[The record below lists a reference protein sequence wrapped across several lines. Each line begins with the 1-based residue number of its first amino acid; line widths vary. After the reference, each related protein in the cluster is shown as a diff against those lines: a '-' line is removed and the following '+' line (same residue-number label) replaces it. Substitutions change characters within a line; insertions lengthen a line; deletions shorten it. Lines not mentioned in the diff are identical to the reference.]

1 MTERTLETTKM
12 TDGTPTIQPIVA
24 MRAIDKRFG
33 PVQANDKVDL
43 TLYPGEIHAV
53 LGENGAGKT
62 TLMNI
67 LSGMYQPDGGTI
79 ALDGVP
85 VSIGSPSEALNLGI
99 GTVYQHFTLVPNLSV
114 IENVVLGTRTGFV
127 LDLKSEEARLRELL
141 AGFELNT
148 DPQTEVRHLSIGQR
162 QRVEIIKVLFRGT
175 RVLLLDEPTSVL
187 TPSEV
192 EGLFRILRRLR
203 EEGVSVVIITH
214 KLEEALD
221 VSDRVTIL
229 RGGKNVGE
237 LGPAD
242 IAAAGREGARQQI
255 VETMFGGMPA
265 PAETFQQHVA
275 TGQTLLELRGVSAI
289 GDRGEIAIRDL
300 SLELRAGEI
309 YGIAGVDGNGQ
320 KELGEI
326 IAGQRKTT
334 AGRLI
339 VDGADYTN
347 KGVATLSNAGVGYI
361 TDDRMGEGVVPGM
374 SVAQNA
380 VLKTIKRSPFSRGF
394 FLNRKAIEEQANT
407 LIEQF
412 SIKTPSAD
420 TSITLL
426 SGGNIQKLLLAR
438 ELAMDPRVIVC
449 NKPTYGLD
457 LKTAQFVL
465 HTLRQEADSGKA
477 VLLISSELDEIIEIS
492 DRIGVI
498 YSGEIVD
505 TFDRGEI
512 DVETIGRLMLSGR
525 AAVEGS
531 AA

>member
-1 MTERTLETTKM
+1 M
-12 TDGTPTIQPIVA
+12 TDQRSTTQSAAGTQPIVA
-24 MRAIDKRFG
+24 MRDIDKRFG
-33 PVQANDKVDL
+33 PVQANDKVSL

-67 LSGMYQPDGGTI
+67 LSGMYQPDSGAI
-79 ALDGVP
+79 ALDGQP
-85 VSIGSPSEALNLGI
+85 VTIGSPSEALALGI

-114 IENVVLGTRTGFV
+114 IENVVLGAKTGFI
-127 LDLKSEEARLRELL
+127 LDLGKSEARLKELL

-148 DPQTEVRHLSIGQR
+148 DPQTQVRHLSIGQR
-162 QRVEIIKVLFRGT
+162 QRVEIVKVLFRGT

-229 RGGKNVGE
+229 RDGRNVGE
-237 LGPAD
+237 LGPAE
-242 IAAAGREGARQQI
+242 IAAAGRAGARHKI

-265 PAETFQQHVA
+265 AAETFQQHVA
-275 TGQTLLELRGVSAI
+275 TGKTLLDLQSVSAT
-289 GDRGEIAIRDL
+289 GDRGETAIRDL
-300 SLELRAGEI
+300 SLQLRAGEI

-320 KELGEI
+320 KELGEL

-334 AGRLI
+334 SGRLLL
-339 VDGADYTN
+339 DGHDLTN
-347 KGVATLSNAGVGYI
+347 KGVATLSKAGVGYI
-361 TDDRMGEGVVPGM
+361 TDDRLGEGVVPGM

-380 VLKTIKRSPFSRGF
+380 ALKTINRAPFSKGF
-394 FLNRKAIEEQANT
+394 ILNRKAIEENANR

-412 SIKTPSAD
+412 DVKTPSAD
-420 TSITLL
+420 TRITLL

-438 ELAMDPRVIVC
+438 ELAMNPRVIVC

-498 YSGEIVD
+498 YNGEIVE
-505 TFDRGEI
+505 TFERSQV
-512 DVETIGRLMLSGR
+512 DVETIGQLMLSGR
-525 AAVEGS
+525 AALQGS

>member
-1 MTERTLETTKM
+1 M
-12 TDGTPTIQPIVA
+12 TDGRATTEHEAAAQPILTMVG
-24 MRAIDKRFG
+24 IDKRFG
-33 PVQANDKVDL
+33 TVQANDKVNL
-43 TLYPGEIHAV
+43 TLYSGEIHAV

-67 LSGMYQPDGGTI
+67 LSGMYHPDSGSI
-79 ALDGVP
+79 ALDGQP
-85 VSIGSPSEALNLGI
+85 VTIDSPAEALALGI

-114 IENVVLGTRTGFV
+114 IENVMLGTKTGFV
-127 LDLKSEEARLRELL
+127 LNLARGEQQLKELL

-148 DPQTEVRHLSIGQR
+148 DPTTEVRHLSIGQR
-162 QRVEIIKVLFRGT
+162 QRVEIVKVLFRGT

-192 EGLFRILRRLR
+192 DGLFRILKRLR
-203 EEGVSVVIITH
+203 GDGVSVVIITH

-237 LGPAD
+237 LSPAE
-242 IAAAGREGARQQI
+242 ITTVGRAGARQQI
-255 VETMFGGMPA
+255 VETMFGGMPVA
-265 PAETFQQHVA
+265 VETVQQHVSA
-275 TGQTLLELRGVSAI
+275 GKVLLELDGVSAM
-289 GDRGEIAIRDL
+289 GDRGEIAIRNL
-300 SLELRAGEI
+300 SLQLRAGEI

-334 AGRLI
+334 SGRLDF
-339 VDGADYTN
+339 DGKDYTN
-347 KGVATLSNAGVGYI
+347 KGVATLSKAGVGYI
-361 TDDRMGEGVVPGM
+361 TDDRLGEGVVPGM

-380 VLKTIKRSPFSRGF
+380 ALKTINRSPFSKGF
-394 FLNRKAIEEQANT
+394 WLDRKAIEANANT

-412 SIKTPSAD
+412 SVKTPSAD
-420 TSITLL
+420 TPITLL

-465 HTLRQEADSGKA
+465 QTLRQEADSGKA
-477 VLLISSELDEIIEIS
+477 VLLISSELDEILEIS

-498 YSGEIVD
+498 YNGEIVE
-505 TFDRGEI
+505 TFERAQV
-512 DVETIGRLMLSGR
+512 DVETIGQLMLSGR
-525 AAVEGS
+525 AVAQES

>member
-1 MTERTLETTKM
+1 M
-12 TDGTPTIQPIVA
+12 TDGRTTTEHGAAVQPIVT
-24 MRAIDKRFG
+24 MLGIDKRFG
-33 PVQANDKVDL
+33 TVRANDKVNL

-67 LSGMYQPDGGTI
+67 LSGMYQPDSGSI
-79 ALDGVP
+79 ALDGTP
-85 VSIGSPSEALNLGI
+85 VTIGSPAEALALGI

-114 IENVVLGTRTGFV
+114 IENVMLGTKTGFV
-127 LDLKSEEARLRELL
+127 LNLSRGEQQLRELL

-148 DPQTEVRHLSIGQR
+148 DPKTEVRHLSIGQR
-162 QRVEIIKVLFRGT
+162 QRVEIVKVLFRGT

-192 EGLFRILRRLR
+192 DGLFRILKRLR
-203 EEGVSVVIITH
+203 ETGVSVVIITH

-237 LGPAD
+237 LGPAE
-242 IAAAGREGARQQI
+242 ITTAGRAGARQKI
-255 VETMFGGMPA
+255 VETMFGGMPV
-265 PAETFQQHVA
+265 PVETFQQHVT
-275 TGQTLLELRGVSAI
+275 TGRTLLELHGVSAM
-289 GDRGEIAIRDL
+289 GDRGDIAIRNL
-300 SLELRAGEI
+300 SLQLRAGEI

-334 AGRLI
+334 SGRLDF
-339 VDGADYTN
+339 DGKDYTN
-347 KGVATLSNAGVGYI
+347 KGVATLSKAGVGYI

-380 VLKTIKRSPFSRGF
+380 ALKTINRSPFSKGF
-394 FLNRKAIEEQANT
+394 WLNRKAIEANANT

-412 SIKTPSAD
+412 SVKTPSAD
-420 TSITLL
+420 TPITLL
-426 SGGNIQKLLLAR
+426 SGGNIQKLMLAR
-438 ELAMDPRVIVC
+438 ELAMNPRVIVC

-465 HTLRQEADSGKA
+465 QTLRQEADSGKA
-477 VLLISSELDEIIEIS
+477 VLLISSELDEILEIS

-498 YSGEIVD
+498 YNGEIVE
-505 TFDRGEI
+505 TFTRAQVE
-512 DVETIGRLMLSGR
+512 VETIGQLMLSGR
-525 AAVEGS
+525 AAVQES

>member
-1 MTERTLETTKM
+1 M
-12 TDGTPTIQPIVA
+12 TDGTATSDVRAAVQPIVT
-24 MRAIDKRFG
+24 MLGIDKRFG
-33 PVQANDKVDL
+33 PVQANDKVNL

-67 LSGMYQPDGGTI
+67 LSGMYQPDGGSIT
-79 ALDGVP
+79 LDGKP
-85 VSIGSPSEALNLGI
+85 VTIGSPSEALALGI
-99 GTVYQHFTLVPNLSV
+99 GTVYQHFTLVPNLTV
-114 IENVVLGTRTGFV
+114 IENVVLGTNTGFV
-127 LDLKSEEARLRELL
+127 LNLSRGEQQLRELL

-148 DPQTEVRHLSIGQR
+148 DPNVEVRHLSIGQR

-242 IAAAGREGARQQI
+242 IAAAGRAGARQKI
-255 VETMFGGMPA
+255 VETMFGGVPA
-265 PAETFQQHVA
+265 AAEVFHQHVA
-275 TGQTLLELRGVSAI
+275 TGKTLLELQGVSAM
-289 GDRGEIAIRDL
+289 GDRGEIAIREL
-300 SLELRAGEI
+300 SIQLRAGEI

-334 AGRLI
+334 GGRLI
-339 VDGADYTN
+339 FDGQDFTN
-347 KGVATLSNAGVGYI
+347 KGVATLSKAGVGYI

-380 VLKTIKRSPFSRGF
+380 ALKMINRPPFSKGF
-394 FLNRKAIEEQANT
+394 WLNRKAIEENANK

-412 SIKTPSAD
+412 SVKTPSAD
-420 TSITLL
+420 TRITLL
-426 SGGNIQKLLLAR
+426 SGGNIQKLMLAR
-438 ELAMDPRVIVC
+438 ELAMNPKVIVC

-465 HTLRQEADSGKA
+465 ETLRNEADSGKA
-477 VLLISSELDEIIEIS
+477 VLLISSELDEILEIS

-498 YSGEIVD
+498 YNGEIVE
-505 TFDRGEI
+505 TFDRSQV

-525 AAVEGS
+525 AAVQGS

>member
-1 MTERTLETTKM
+1 M
-12 TDGTPTIQPIVA
+12 TDGTATSDVRAAVQPIVT
-24 MRAIDKRFG
+24 MIGIDKRFG
-33 PVQANDKVDL
+33 PVQANDKVNL

-67 LSGMYQPDGGTI
+67 LSGMYQPDGGSIT
-79 ALDGVP
+79 LDGKP
-85 VSIGSPSEALNLGI
+85 VTIGSPSEALALGI
-99 GTVYQHFTLVPNLSV
+99 GTVYQHFTLVPNLTV
-114 IENVVLGTRTGFV
+114 IENVVLGTNTGFV
-127 LDLKSEEARLRELL
+127 LNLSRGEQQLRELL

-148 DPQTEVRHLSIGQR
+148 DPNVEVRHLSIGQR

-242 IAAAGREGARQQI
+242 IAAAGRAGARQKI
-255 VETMFGGMPA
+255 VETMFGGVPA
-265 PAETFQQHVA
+265 AAEVFHQHVA
-275 TGQTLLELRGVSAI
+275 TGKTLLELQGVSAM
-289 GDRGEIAIRDL
+289 GDRGEIAIREL
-300 SLELRAGEI
+300 SIQLRAGEI

-334 AGRLI
+334 GGRLI
-339 VDGADYTN
+339 FDGQDFTN
-347 KGVATLSNAGVGYI
+347 KGVATLSKAGVGYI

-380 VLKTIKRSPFSRGF
+380 ALKMINRPPFSKGF
-394 FLNRKAIEEQANT
+394 WLNRKAIEENANK

-412 SIKTPSAD
+412 SVKTPSAD
-420 TSITLL
+420 TRITLL
-426 SGGNIQKLLLAR
+426 SGGNIQKLMLAR
-438 ELAMDPRVIVC
+438 ELAMNPKVIVC

-465 HTLRQEADSGKA
+465 ETLRNEADSGKA
-477 VLLISSELDEIIEIS
+477 VLLISSELDEILEIS

-498 YSGEIVD
+498 YNGEIVE
-505 TFDRGEI
+505 TFDRSQV

-525 AAVEGS
+525 AAVQGS

>member
-1 MTERTLETTKM
+1 M
-12 TDGTPTIQPIVA
+12 TDGRSTTEERAAAQPIVSMA
-24 MRAIDKRFG
+24 GIDKRFG
-33 PVQANDKVDL
+33 TVQANDKVKL

-67 LSGMYQPDGGTI
+67 LSGMYQPDGGSIT
-79 ALDGVP
+79 LDGKP
-85 VSIGSPSEALNLGI
+85 VTIGSPSEALALGI

-114 IENVVLGTRTGFV
+114 IENVMLGTKTGFV
-127 LDLKSEEARLRELL
+127 LNLSRGEQQLRELL
-141 AGFELNT
+141 AGFELHT
-148 DPQTEVRHLSIGQR
+148 DPNTEVRHLSIGQR
-162 QRVEIIKVLFRGT
+162 QRVEIVKVLFRGT

-237 LGPAD
+237 LGPAE
-242 IAAAGREGARQQI
+242 IAAAGRAGARQKI

-265 PAETFQQHVA
+265 AAETFQQHVA
-275 TGQTLLELRGVSAI
+275 TGKTLLDLDGVSAL
-289 GDRGEIAIRDL
+289 GDRGEIAIRNL
-300 SLELRAGEI
+300 SLQLRAGEI

-334 AGRLI
+334 SGRLTL
-339 VDGADYTN
+339 DGTDYTN
-347 KGVATLSNAGVGYI
+347 KGVATLSRAGVGYI

-380 VLKTIKRSPFSRGF
+380 ALKTINRSPFSKGF
-394 FLNRKAIEEQANT
+394 WLDRKAIEANADT

-412 SIKTPSAD
+412 SVKTPSAD
-420 TSITLL
+420 TRITLL

-438 ELAMDPRVIVC
+438 ELAMNPRVIVC

-477 VLLISSELDEIIEIS
+477 VLLISSELDEILEIS

-498 YSGEIVD
+498 YNGEIVE
-505 TFDRGEI
+505 TFERAQV

-525 AAVEGS
+525 AAAQGS

>member
-1 MTERTLETTKM
+1 M
-12 TDGTPTIQPIVA
+12 TDGTATTQERAMVQPIVS
-24 MRAIDKRFG
+24 MREIDKRFG
-33 PVQANDKVDL
+33 PVRANDKVSL

-79 ALDGVP
+79 ELDGKP
-85 VSIGSPSEALNLGI
+85 ITIGSPSEALAHGI

-114 IENVVLGTRTGFV
+114 IENVVLGTKTGFV
-127 LDLKSEEARLRELL
+127 LNLSKGEQRLKEVLTE
-141 AGFELNT
+141 FELNT
-148 DPQTEVRHLSIGQR
+148 DPNVEVRHLSIGQR
-162 QRVEIIKVLFRGT
+162 QRVEIIKVLMRGT

-187 TPSEV
+187 TPTEV

-237 LGPAD
+237 LGPDD
-242 IAAAGREGARQQI
+242 IASAGRAGARQRI

-265 PAETFQQHVA
+265 AAETFQQHVA
-275 TGQTLLELRGVSAI
+275 TGKTLLELSGVSAI
-289 GDRGEIAIRDL
+289 GDRGEIAIREL
-300 SLELRAGEI
+300 SIQLRAGEI

-334 AGRLI
+334 TGRLAL
-339 VDGADYTN
+339 DGTDYTN
-347 KGVATLSNAGVGYI
+347 AGVATLSRAGVGYI
-361 TDDRMGEGVVPGM
+361 TDDRLGEGVVPGM

-380 VLKTIKRSPFSRGF
+380 ALKTINRSPFSKGF
-394 FLNRKAIEEQANT
+394 WLDRKAIEANANT

-412 SIKTPSAD
+412 SVRTPSAQ
-420 TSITLL
+420 TKITLL
-426 SGGNIQKLLLAR
+426 SGGNIQKLMLAR

-465 HTLRQEADSGKA
+465 QTLRQEADSGKA
-477 VLLISSELDEIIEIS
+477 VLLISSELDEILEIS

-498 YSGEIVD
+498 YNGEIVE
-505 TFDRGEI
+505 TFERAQVDI
-512 DVETIGRLMLSGR
+512 ETVGRLMLSGR
-525 AAVEGS
+525 AAVAGS

>member
-1 MTERTLETTKM
+1 MIEERSTTQSA
-12 TDGTPTIQPIVA
+12 TAAPPIVA
-24 MRAIDKRFG
+24 MRGIDKRFG
-33 PVQANDKVDL
+33 SVQANDKVSL

-67 LSGMYQPDGGTI
+67 LSGMYQPDAGTI
-79 ALDGVP
+79 ELDSQP
-85 VSIGSPSEALNLGI
+85 VTIGSPSEALALGI

-114 IENVVLGTRTGFV
+114 IENVVLGTKTGFI
-127 LDLKSEEARLRELL
+127 LDLRKSEARLKELL

-162 QRVEIIKVLFRGT
+162 QRVEIIKVLYRGT

-203 EEGVSVVIITH
+203 EEGVAVVIITH

-229 RGGKNVGE
+229 RGGRNAGE
-237 LGPAD
+237 LSPAE
-242 IAAAGREGARQQI
+242 IGGAGRADARQKI
-255 VETMFGGMPA
+255 VETMFGGMPVVA
-265 PAETFQQHVA
+265 AESFQQHVA
-275 TGQTLLELRGVSAI
+275 TGKTLLDLQGVSAM
-289 GDRGEIAIRDL
+289 GNRGEIAVRDL
-300 SLELRAGEI
+300 SLQLRAGEI

-334 AGRLI
+334 SGRLTF
-339 VDGADYTN
+339 DGKDLTN
-347 KGVATLSNAGVGYI
+347 KGVATLSRAGIGYI

-380 VLKTIKRSPFSRGF
+380 ALKTINRAPFSNGF
-394 FLNRKAIEEQANT
+394 FLNRKAIEQNANT

-426 SGGNIQKLLLAR
+426 SGGNIQKLMLAR
-438 ELAMDPRVIVC
+438 ELAMNPRVIVC

-465 HTLRQEADSGKA
+465 QTLRQEADTWQGGLA
-477 VLLISSELDEIIEIS
+477 DLL
-492 DRIGVI
+492 
-498 YSGEIVD
+498 
-505 TFDRGEI
+505 
-512 DVETIGRLMLSGR
+512 R
-525 AAVEGS
+525 AR
-531 AA
+531 

>member
-1 MTERTLETTKM
+1 M
-12 TDGTPTIQPIVA
+12 TDGLPATHSAAEVRPIVT
-24 MRAIDKRFG
+24 MRDIDKRFG
-33 PVQANDKVDL
+33 SVQANDKVNL

-62 TLMNI
+62 TLMNM
-67 LSGMYQPDGGTI
+67 LSGMYQPDGGRI
-79 ALDGVP
+79 ELDGRP
-85 VSIGSPSEALNLGI
+85 VTIGSPSEALALGI

-114 IENVVLGTRTGFV
+114 IENVMLGTKTGFI
-127 LDLKSEEARLRELL
+127 LNLSRGEQQLRDLLT
-141 AGFELNT
+141 GFELNT
-148 DPQTEVRHLSIGQR
+148 DPATEVRHLSIGQR
-162 QRVEIIKVLFRGT
+162 QRVEIIKVLYRGT

-203 EEGVSVVIITH
+203 GEGVSVVIITH

-229 RGGKNVGE
+229 RGGRNVGE
-237 LGPAD
+237 ISPAE
-242 IAAAGREGARQQI
+242 IAAAGREGARQKI
-255 VETMFGGMPA
+255 VETMFGGMPLA
-265 PAETFQQHVA
+265 AETFHQHVA
-275 TGQTLLELRGVSAI
+275 TGQTLLELQGVSAL
-289 GDRGEIAIRDL
+289 GDRGATAIRDL
-300 SLELRAGEI
+300 SLQLRAGEI

-339 VDGADYTN
+339 FDGTDYTN
-347 KGVATLSNAGVGYI
+347 KGVATLSRAGVGYI

-380 VLKTIKRSPFSRGF
+380 ALKMIDRAPFSKGF
-394 FLNRKAIEEQANT
+394 WLDRKAIETNADK

-412 SIKTPSAD
+412 SVKTPSAQ
-420 TSITLL
+420 TRITLL
-426 SGGNIQKLLLAR
+426 SGGNIQKLMLAR
-438 ELAMDPRVIVC
+438 ELAMNPRVIVC

-477 VLLISSELDEIIEIS
+477 VLLISSELDEILEIS

-498 YSGEIVD
+498 YNGEIVD
-505 TFDRGEI
+505 TFDRAQI
-512 DVETIGRLMLSGR
+512 DIETIGRLMLSGR
-525 AAVEGS
+525 AAVEES

>member
-1 MTERTLETTKM
+1 M
-12 TDGTPTIQPIVA
+12 TDGMATTESATGTQPIVV
-24 MRAIDKRFG
+24 MRDIDKRFG

-85 VSIGSPSEALNLGI
+85 VSIGSPSEALALGI

-114 IENVVLGTRTGFV
+114 IENVMLGTKTGFI
-127 LDLKSEEARLRELL
+127 LNLSRGEQQLKELL

-148 DPQTEVRHLSIGQR
+148 DPHTQVRHLSIGQR

-203 EEGVSVVIITH
+203 EQGVSVVIITH

-229 RGGKNVGE
+229 RGGRNVGE
-237 LGPAD
+237 IDPAE
-242 IAAAGREGARQQI
+242 IAAAGRAGARQKI
-255 VETMFGGMPA
+255 VETMFGGIPA
-265 PAETFQQHVA
+265 AAEIFQQHVA
-275 TGQTLLELRGVSAI
+275 TGQTLLELQRVSAL

-300 SLELRAGEI
+300 SLQLRAGEI

-334 AGRLI
+334 NGRL
-339 VDGADYTN
+339 VFDGTDYTN
-347 KGVATLSNAGVGYI
+347 KGVATLSRAGVGYI

-380 VLKTIKRSPFSRGF
+380 ALKMIDRSPFSKGF
-394 FLNRKAIEEQANT
+394 WLDRKAIEAHADT
-407 LIEQF
+407 LIQQF
-412 SIKTPSAD
+412 AVKTPDAQ
-420 TSITLL
+420 TRITLL
-426 SGGNIQKLLLAR
+426 SGGNIQKLMLAR
-438 ELAMDPRVIVC
+438 ELAMNPRVIVC

-477 VLLISSELDEIIEIS
+477 VLLISSELDEILEIS

-498 YSGEIVD
+498 YNGEIVE
-505 TFDRGEI
+505 TFDRSRI
-512 DVETIGRLMLSGR
+512 DIETIGRLMLSGR
-525 AAVEGS
+525 AAAQES

>member
-1 MTERTLETTKM
+1 M
-12 TDGTPTIQPIVA
+12 TDGRSKTEQGAAAQPIVA
-24 MRAIDKRFG
+24 MVGIDKRFG

-43 TLYPGEIHAV
+43 ALYPGEIHAV

-67 LSGMYQPDGGTI
+67 LSGMYQPDGGSIT
-79 ALDGVP
+79 LDGRP
-85 VSIGSPSEALNLGI
+85 VTIGSPSEALALGI
-99 GTVYQHFTLVPNLSV
+99 GTVYQHFTLVSNLSV
-114 IENVVLGTRTGFV
+114 IENVMLGTKTGFV
-127 LDLKSEEARLRELL
+127 LNLSRGEQQLRELL

-148 DPQTEVRHLSIGQR
+148 DPNTEVRHLSIGQR
-162 QRVEIIKVLFRGT
+162 QRVEIVKVLFRGT

-203 EEGVSVVIITH
+203 EEGVSVVLITH

-229 RGGKNVGE
+229 RGGKNVAE
-237 LGPAD
+237 LGPAE
-242 IAAAGREGARQQI
+242 IAAAGRAGARQKI

-265 PAETFQQHVA
+265 AAEIFQQHVA
-275 TGQTLLELRGVSAI
+275 TGKILLELDGVSAL
-289 GDRGEIAIRDL
+289 GDRGEIATRNL
-300 SLELRAGEI
+300 SLQLRAGEI

-334 AGRLI
+334 SGRLTFEEK
-339 VDGADYTN
+339 DYTN
-347 KGVATLSNAGVGYI
+347 KGVATLSKAGVGYI

-380 VLKTIKRSPFSRGF
+380 ALKTINRSPFSNGF
-394 FLNRKAIEEQANT
+394 WLDRKAIEDNAT
-407 LIEQF
+407 KLIEQF
-412 SIKTPSAD
+412 SVKTPSAD
-420 TSITLL
+420 TRITLL

-438 ELAMDPRVIVC
+438 ELAMNPRVIVC

-477 VLLISSELDEIIEIS
+477 VLLISSELDEILEIS
-492 DRIGVI
+492 DRIGVM
-498 YSGEIVD
+498 YNGEIVE
-505 TFDRGEI
+505 TFDRA
-512 DVETIGRLMLSGR
+512 DVNVETIGRLMLSGR
-525 AAVEGS
+525 AAAQES

>member
-1 MTERTLETTKM
+1 MTNE
-12 TDGTPTIQPIVA
+12 TPTTQSATEARPIVA
-24 MRAIDKRFG
+24 MRNIDKRFG
-33 PVQANDKVDL
+33 SVQANDMVDL

-67 LSGMYQPDGGTI
+67 LSGMYQPDSGTI
-79 ALDGVP
+79 ALDGAP
-85 VSIGSPSEALNLGI
+85 VAIGSPSEALALGI

-114 IENVVLGTRTGFV
+114 IENVMLGTKTGFV
-127 LDLKSEEARLRELL
+127 LNLSRGEQQVRELL

-192 EGLFRILRRLR
+192 DGLFRILRRLR

-237 LGPAD
+237 LGPAE
-242 IAAAGREGARQQI
+242 IAAAGRSGARQRI

-265 PAETFQQHVA
+265 EAETFQQHVA
-275 TGQTLLELRGVSAI
+275 TGKTLLELQRVSAI
-289 GDRGEIAIRDL
+289 GDRGELAIRDL
-300 SLELRAGEI
+300 SLQLRAGEI

-334 AGRLI
+334 SGRLTF
-339 VDGADYTN
+339 DGQDFTN
-347 KGVATLSNAGVGYI
+347 KGVATLSRAGVGYI

-380 VLKTIKRSPFSRGF
+380 ALKTINRSPFSKGF
-394 FLNRKAIEEQANT
+394 FLNRKAIEENADR

-412 SIKTPSAD
+412 SVKTPSAD
-420 TSITLL
+420 TRITLL
-426 SGGNIQKLLLAR
+426 SGGNIQKLMLAR
-438 ELAMDPRVIVC
+438 ELAMNPRVIVC

-465 HTLRQEADSGKA
+465 KTLREEADSGKA
-477 VLLISSELDEIIEIS
+477 VLLISSELDEILEIS

-498 YSGEIVD
+498 YNGEIVD
-505 TFDRGEI
+505 TFDRTQI
-512 DVETIGRLMLSGR
+512 DRETIGRLMLSGR
-525 AAVEGS
+525 AAAQES

>member
-1 MTERTLETTKM
+1 MQM
-12 TDGTPTIQPIVA
+12 TDGMPTTQSATGPRPIVT
-24 MRAIDKRFG
+24 MREIDKRFG
-33 PVQANDKVDL
+33 SVQANDKVQL

-67 LSGMYQPDGGTI
+67 LSGMYQPDGGRI
-79 ALDGVP
+79 ELDGQP
-85 VSIGSPSEALNLGI
+85 VTIGSPSEALALGI

-114 IENVVLGTRTGFV
+114 IENVMLGTKTGFV
-127 LDLKSEEARLRELL
+127 LNLSRGEQQLRELL
-141 AGFELNT
+141 SGFELNT
-148 DPQTEVRHLSIGQR
+148 DPNTEVRHLAIGQR
-162 QRVEIIKVLFRGT
+162 QRVEIIKVLYRGT

-229 RGGKNVGE
+229 RGGRNVGE
-237 LGPAD
+237 IGPEQ
-242 IAAAGREGARQQI
+242 IAATGREGARQTI
-255 VETMFGGMPA
+255 VETMFGGMPQA
-265 PAETFQQHVA
+265 TEAFHQHIA
-275 TGQTLLELRGVSAI
+275 TGQTLLELQGVSAL
-289 GDRGEIAIRDL
+289 GDRGAVAIRDL
-300 SLELRAGEI
+300 SLQLRAGEI

-334 AGRLI
+334 SGRL
-339 VDGADYTN
+339 VFDGADYTN
-347 KGVATLSNAGVGYI
+347 KGVATLSRAGVGYI

-380 VLKTIKRSPFSRGF
+380 ALKMIGRPPFSKGF
-394 FLNRKAIEEQANT
+394 FLDRKAIEENADK

-412 SIKTPSAD
+412 SVKTPNAQ
-420 TSITLL
+420 TRITLL
-426 SGGNIQKLLLAR
+426 SGGNIQKLMLAR
-438 ELAMDPRVIVC
+438 ELAMNPRVIVC

-465 HTLRQEADSGKA
+465 QTLRQEADSGKA
-477 VLLISSELDEIIEIS
+477 VLLISSELDEILEIS

-498 YSGEIVD
+498 YNGEIVE
-505 TFDRGEI
+505 TFDRAQI
-512 DVETIGRLMLSGR
+512 DIETIGRLMLSGR
-525 AAVEGS
+525 AAAQGS